1 MEMNLVKIPKP
12 TKKYFFNFCV
22 IYKSC
27 CYYCSSLCKPGVH
40 TIKFGNR
47 ELFWV
52 KMIDVQKGLG
62 LKNMPN
68 LVKQE
73 ICGIFENC
81 RGVKKCNDGIN
92 RLKKKNKEKILDLF

>member
-1 MEMNLVKIPKP
+1 
-12 TKKYFFNFCV
+12 
-22 IYKSC
+22 
-27 CYYCSSLCKPGVH
+27 
-40 TIKFGNR
+40 
-47 ELFWV
+47 
-52 KMIDVQKGLG
+52 MIDVQKGLG